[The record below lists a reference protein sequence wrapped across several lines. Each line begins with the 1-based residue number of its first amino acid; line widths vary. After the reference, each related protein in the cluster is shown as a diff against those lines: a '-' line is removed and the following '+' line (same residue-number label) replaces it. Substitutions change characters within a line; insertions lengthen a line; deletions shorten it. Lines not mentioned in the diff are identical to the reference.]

1 MEGVAAFVGAAG
13 GAGVTRLCIE
23 SAALLSTEGAGV
35 VILDASFATQ
45 GLATHLSGRL
55 PTDVT
60 ALVTEE
66 RPLGEAAYELET
78 AGDGTVVC
86 VPARAPFERV
96 ARAKTVDAARAFER
110 LVDEARDRAEYVL
123 VDVPPIASNEAIAA
137 VTAADTV
144 TLVAPGNRTETVS
157 RMRDRVT
164 DVGADVDT
172 VVATRTDGATVA
184 DVTVPTDV
192 TPAGETPVADAEGGP
207 FTAGVAAVVEHS
219 FDIAVDQPTN
229 DGLLW

>member
-35 VILDASFATQ
+35 VVLDAAFATQ

-86 VPARAPFERV
+86 VPACAPFERV

-110 LVDEARDRAEYVL
+110 LVDEARERAEYVI
-123 VDVPPIASNEAIAA
+123 VDVPPVASNEAIAA
-137 VTAADTV
+137 VTAADAV
-144 TLVAPGNRTETVS
+144 TLVAPGDRTETVS

-164 DVGADVDT
+164 DIGASADA
-172 VVATRTDGATVA
+172 VVATRTDESTVA
-184 DVTVPTDV
+184 DVTVPTDA
-192 TPAGETPVADAEGGP
+192 TPAGETPVADAAGGP

-219 FDIAVDQPTN
+219 FGIAVDQPTN
-229 DGLLW
+229 EGLLW